1 MRIDRWLWCA
11 RWFKTRSLATG
22 AVRGGQIRL
31 GGQRIKAAREI
42 RIGDRL
48 DIRRGD
54 ALIQLC
60 VLKIPSR
67 RGPPAE
73 AAALYAETPGSI
85 RRREAQAEARRTPP
99 RPLPPTR
106 GRPDK
111 RTRRRVRDQRRGG

>member
-11 RWFKTRSLATG
+11 RWFKTRSLAAG
-22 AVRGGQIRL
+22 AVRGGQVRL
-31 GGQRIKAAREI
+31 EGQRIKAGREV
-42 RIGDRL
+42 RIGDEL

-60 VLKIPSR
+60 VRKLPSR

-85 RRREAQAEARRTPP
+85 RRREAQAEARRAAP
-99 RPLPPTR
+99 RPLPATR

-111 RTRRRVRDQRRGG
+111 RTRRLVRDQRRGG

>member
-11 RWFKTRSLATG
+11 RWFKTRSLAAG

-31 GGQRIKAAREI
+31 GGRRIKAAREV

-60 VLKIPSR
+60 VRKIPSR

-73 AAALYAETPGSI
+73 AAALYAETPDSI
-85 RRREAQAEARRTPP
+85 RRREAQTEARRSP
-99 RPLPPTR
+99 RPLPATR

-111 RTRRRVRDQRRGG
+111 RTRRLERDQRRGG

>member
-1 MRIDRWLWCA
+1 VRIDRWLWCA
-11 RWFKTRSLATG
+11 RWFKTRSLAAG

-31 GGQRIKAAREI
+31 GGRRIKAAREV

-60 VLKIPSR
+60 VRKIPSR

-73 AAALYAETPGSI
+73 AAALYAETPDSI
-85 RRREAQAEARRTPP
+85 RRREAQTEARRSP
-99 RPLPPTR
+99 RPLPATR

-111 RTRRRVRDQRRGG
+111 RTRRLERDQRRGG